1 MVEVS
6 LIETLGSAG
15 IYERV
20 DSASLF
26 EGFSQAQDIIKLVKE
41 ATHESVIGIGDD
53 YIPDTKLYN
62 ALGCIYPF
70 LSREN
75 KDKALQA
82 YLSQL
87 NHVNYM
93 RVQDNHTPYIR
104 EPLVLADISILNP
117 RYWPG
122 LEESSAQVKS
132 CGNFTEFKEKYMRPT
147 GLFNPEKT
155 PNDFCLAYAALRS
168 DKSAFGKEYALAA
181 KPSFLERVVNG
192 IVAMRF
198 GRFNYDAQRPGLAGE
213 YADQK
218 DLLERLHTL
227 LPVELHPQIEI
238 HRSEGDWADPERF
251 DR

>member
-20 DSASLF
+20 DSGSLF
-26 EGFSQAQDIIKLVKE
+26 EGFSQAQDIMRLVKE

-53 YIPDTKLYN
+53 YIPNTKLYN

-75 KDKALQA
+75 KDKALHA
-82 YLSQL
+82 YLTQF
-87 NHVNYM
+87 NGINYM
-93 RVQDNHTPYIR
+93 RVQNNHTPYIR
-104 EPLVLADISILNP
+104 EPLVLADIWIINP
-117 RYWPG
+117 LYWPG
-122 LEESSAQVKS
+122 LEESSAQVK
-132 CGNFTEFKEKYMRPT
+132 GGENFTTFQEKYMLPT
-147 GLFNPEKT
+147 GLFNPQKT
-155 PNDFCLAYAALRS
+155 QNDFLLAYAALRS
-168 DKSAFGKEYALAA
+168 DKSTFGREYALAA
-181 KPSFLERVVNG
+181 KPSFLERVVKG

-198 GRFNYDAQRPGLAGE
+198 GRFNYDAQRPELAGE
-213 YADQK
+213 YADQH

-238 HRSEGDWADPERF
+238 HRSEGDGADPERF
-251 DR
+251 HR